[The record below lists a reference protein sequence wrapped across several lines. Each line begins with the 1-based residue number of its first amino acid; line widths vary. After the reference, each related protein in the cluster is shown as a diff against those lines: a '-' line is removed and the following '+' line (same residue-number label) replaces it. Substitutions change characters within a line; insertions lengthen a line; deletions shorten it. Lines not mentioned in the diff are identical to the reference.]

1 MIGIVAGLP
10 GAVLA
15 LGIVQ
20 RAGGA
25 AATVAGDFVD
35 IVGGPAAMTRGLLTA
50 ATRGLTLWD
59 ILLYGLVAFMASAA
73 VLFGVLLWRD
83 SGGNGSDGEH

>member
-1 MIGIVAGLP
+1 MIGMVAALP
-10 GAVLA
+10 EVVLA

-20 RAGGA
+20 RAGCAPA
-25 AATVAGDFVD
+25 AVAGDFVD
-35 IVGGPAAMTRGLLTA
+35 VIGGPAAMTRGLLTA

-59 ILLYGLVAFMASAA
+59 LVLYGLVAFMASAA

-83 SGGNGSDGEH
+83 GSSGGDEH